1 VLTCAGILV
10 IAVLETRNQP
20 GKPGRMERNPNP
32 AFGRLK
38 QGSVS
43 SKTAWDLSKYQASLG
58 YVKPYR
64 RHGEGVGEMA
74 RKLRVL
80 ALAEGLGS
88 GPSTH
93 IRQLTTTCNSTSGES
108 ATLSGF
114 LGICMHADTRMNKK
128 PTKSGM
134 RQDSEVFPS
143 KLMSNILC
151 LTHTEANFKS
161 YSQVQRRG

>member
-1 VLTCAGILV
+1 
-10 IAVLETRNQP
+10 
-20 GKPGRMERNPNP
+20 MERNPNP

-80 ALAEGLGS
+80 SALPENLAS
-88 GPSTH
+88 VSST
-93 IRQLTTTCNSTSGES
+93 RNCYQQFTMACNSNSKRPVTLFWFLWYTYMSIPTLRQTDKQIDRQMCTHMHTRTHHNLKINFFKFILELERCPSG
-108 ATLSGF
+108 
-114 LGICMHADTRMNKK
+114 
-128 PTKSGM
+128 
-134 RQDSEVFPS
+134 
-143 KLMSNILC
+143 
-151 LTHTEANFKS
+151 
-161 YSQVQRRG
+161 

>member
-1 VLTCAGILV
+1 
-10 IAVLETRNQP
+10 
-20 GKPGRMERNPNP
+20 
-32 AFGRLK
+32 
-38 QGSVS
+38 
-43 SKTAWDLSKYQASLG
+43 
-58 YVKPYR
+58 
-64 RHGEGVGEMA
+64 MA

-114 LGICMHADTRMNKK
+114 LGICMHADTRKNKK

-151 LTHTEANFKS
+151 LTYTEANFKS
-161 YSQVQRRG
+161 YSQVQRRGVTTVPSSHFMLSSPLQASLNQEPSQSTAYSGATFGPCGCVFHVPACSLTGQTLPVCSP